1 MRCHDPIGVAD
12 FYDPVPG
19 FGYVGVRTP
28 TCLPAPRPSAD
39 TLTKRERPDT
49 APELDPNSATGWTA
63 LTLAFHGVRRMSGVP
78 EWKVILNWDDKGCLG
93 PYHAGF
99 EEHFLRARYRM
110 VAWS

>member
-1 MRCHDPIGVAD
+1 
-12 FYDPVPG
+12 
-19 FGYVGVRTP
+19 
-28 TCLPAPRPSAD
+28 
-39 TLTKRERPDT
+39 
-49 APELDPNSATGWTA
+49 
-63 LTLAFHGVRRMSGVP
+63 MSGVP